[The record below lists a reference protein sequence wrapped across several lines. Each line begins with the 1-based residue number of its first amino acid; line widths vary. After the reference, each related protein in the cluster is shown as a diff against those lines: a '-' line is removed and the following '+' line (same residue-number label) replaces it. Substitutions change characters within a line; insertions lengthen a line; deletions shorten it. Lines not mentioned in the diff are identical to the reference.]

1 MYHPHAAMQLPGG
14 ERAGMQRL
22 QYYIWGSGQERHQ
35 PATAADQGGATAG
48 IGAVGVDPGQS
59 SGARSCGADGASATA
74 AAAQPA
80 AGEAAGPGED
90 AGGFRTDAG
99 ERARQAP
106 LQTFKET
113 RMLAGGADS
122 STQLSAFLADGC
134 LSPRMVHAAITAAAE
149 QLGDEQTQWL
159 IMHLIIRHVMKGFR
173 ALS

>member
-22 QYYIWGSGQERHQ
+22 QYYIWGSGQEAHQ

-48 IGAVGVDPGQS
+48 IGAVGGDPGQS
-59 SGARSCGADGASATA
+59 SGARGGSCGADGVSATA
-74 AAAQPA
+74 AA
-80 AGEAAGPGED
+80 EAAGLGED

-122 STQLSAFLADGC
+122 STQLSAFLAAGC